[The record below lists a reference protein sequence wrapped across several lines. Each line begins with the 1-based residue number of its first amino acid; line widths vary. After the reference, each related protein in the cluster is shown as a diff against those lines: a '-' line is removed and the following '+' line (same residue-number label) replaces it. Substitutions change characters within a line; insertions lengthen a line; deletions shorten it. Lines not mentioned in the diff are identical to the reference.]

1 MKTSK
6 EESEK
11 IKPVSS
17 IGFSDVVASLLQDP
31 IIRKKM
37 NELHVDSSFV
47 EKNIPLFLAY
57 QESMRACKGCKGM
70 GCCALNPPFHT
81 MDLFIDDSGIL
92 NRTYGHC
99 HFLAEQEK
107 IKNGYLYRD
116 FPEELLSLSLE
127 RMENKEDAETFSKKC
142 ANAIQDKMHPW
153 VYLNGDTGTG
163 KTMLVVATT
172 NRLVRLDYS
181 IAFLDCVKRFDEF
194 KTLSIKNKT
203 LFEKTMNQVASSE
216 ILVLDDF
223 GSEYK
228 SDYVRDRILM
238 PLLSYRAK
246 KNLPTFFTSNYS
258 LDEIKT
264 LYGTSRS
271 GGIIAKRLVSLI
283 ESKIDGPYYLH
294 AGFQN
299 YL

>member
-31 IIRKKM
+31 IVRKKM

-47 EKNIPLFLAY
+47 EKNIPLFLTY
-57 QESMRACKGCKGM
+57 QESMHACKRCKGM
-70 GCCALNPPFHT
+70 DFCTLNPPFHT
-81 MDLFIDDSGIL
+81 MDLFIDDSDIL

-99 HFLAEQEK
+99 HFLIEQEK
-107 IKNGYLYRD
+107 IKNGYLCRD
-116 FPEELLSLSLE
+116 FPEESLSLSLE
-127 RMENKEDAETFSKKC
+127 RMENKEDAAAFSKKC
-142 ANAIQDKMHPW
+142 ANAIRDKMHPW
-153 VYLNGDTGTG
+153 VYLNGDTGAG
-163 KTMLVVATT
+163 KTMLAVATT
-172 NRLVRLDYS
+172 NRLVRFGCS
-181 IAFLDCVKRFDEF
+181 ITFLDCVKRFDEF
-194 KTLSIKNKT
+194 KNLSIKNKA

-223 GSEYK
+223 GNEYK
-228 SDYVRDRILM
+228 SDYVRDQILM

-246 KNLPTFFTSNYS
+246 KSLPTFFTSNYS

-264 LYGTSRS
+264 LYSTSRS
-271 GGIIAKRLVSLI
+271 GSIIAKRLVSLI
-283 ESKIDGPYYLH
+283 ESKIDGPYCLH

>member
-17 IGFSDVVASLLQDP
+17 IGFSDVMNSLLTDP
-31 IIRKKM
+31 FIRKKM
-37 NELHVDSSFV
+37 NELHVDASFV
-47 EKNIPLFLAY
+47 EKNIPLFLAC
-57 QESMRACKGCKGM
+57 QESMHACKGCKGM
-70 GCCALNPPFHT
+70 DHCTSNPPFHT
-81 MDLFIDDSGIL
+81 MDLFIDDSGVL

-99 HFLAEQEK
+99 AFLAEQEK

-116 FPEELLSLSLE
+116 FPEESLSLSLE
-127 RMENKEDAETFSKKC
+127 RMPNKEDAKFLSRKC
-142 ANAIQDKMHPW
+142 ASAIQDKLHPW
-153 VYLNGDTGTG
+153 LYLCGDTGVG
-163 KTMLVVATT
+163 KSMLAIAMT
-172 NRLVRLDYS
+172 NRLVRFGYS

-194 KTLSIKNKT
+194 KNLSIKNKP
-203 LFEKTMNQVASSE
+203 LFEKTMNQVATSE

-223 GSEYK
+223 GNEYK
-228 SDYVRDRILM
+228 SDYVRDQILM

-246 KNLPTFFTSNYS
+246 KNLPTFFTSDYS

-264 LYGTSRS
+264 LYGTSRAGS
-271 GGIIAKRLVSLI
+271 IIAKRLSTLI
-283 ESKIDGPYYLH
+283 ESKIDGVHYLH
-294 AGFQN
+294 DGVQN